1 MSEKTMTA
9 LAEEL
14 RAAAAAYYDSSEL
27 KMSDAEYDAGIE
39 SLAEAAAASEDGKLA
54 GTVSDL
60 LGQVAAGQSAGGEV
74 EHPSLMG
81 SMNKTRDQ
89 ESLRAF
95 VLRVGGPVIV
105 EPKLDGLAVRGVYES
120 GSLVLCATRGDG
132 HSGEDVTDQARSLG
146 FLPQTLGHGDFE
158 IRGEVLMGDSGFST
172 AQELR
177 ASFGSPAFVNQ
188 RNAAA
193 GILRKGDR
201 NFSGLLDFVAYD
213 VICPESPDLLRD
225 LEGQVMTAQSVT
237 ELPQDPTR
245 NVGEVIERV
254 EALESARQGLGFPI
268 DGAVIKA
275 TEAADRQTLGQGSK
289 APNWAL
295 AYKYEAEESW
305 TVVKAIHTRV
315 GRTGRLSIQV
325 EVEPVFVSGTTIT
338 YASGHNVSW
347 MLERGIRVGDTVSI
361 SRAGDVIPY
370 LGAVLH
376 SKRPQDS
383 VAWEPP
389 ALDPM
394 GQEWDKSSLLW
405 RSTSPE
411 LTALPTIEYGLSR
424 DALDVDLIGPEIA
437 AALVEAGLIEDIAD
451 VFALRLEDLE
461 TLRLE
466 SGRVVGSKI
475 GAKILDEIE
484 AARSADWNR
493 IITALGIR
501 AVGRTVGRRLAQA
514 FPVAQA
520 LMESSVESLSA
531 VEGLGAKKAQIIRQG
546 LDIIEAQG
554 VMERLC
560 KGGVSL
566 GSAEVAESAAGPK
579 PLDGQTVVVTG
590 KVGDLNRTQVQE
602 RIEAMGGRASS
613 SVSSS
618 TTLLV
623 AETSSTS
630 SKVKKAKSL
639 GIPMMDPQ
647 EFIELA

>member
-1 MSEKTMTA
+1 MSDTTMMMT

-14 RAAAAAYYDSSEL
+14 RAAASAYYDSSEL
-27 KMSDAEYDAGIE
+27 TMSDAEYDAGIE
-39 SLAEAAAASEDGKLA
+39 SLSQAAADDPDLAEA
-54 GTVSDL
+54 VSDL

-74 EHPSLMG
+74 KHPSLMG
-81 SMNKTRDQ
+81 SMNKTRET

-120 GSLVLCATRGDG
+120 GSLTLCATRGDG
-132 HSGEDVTDQARSLG
+132 HSGEDVTAQARNLG

-158 IRGEVLMGDSGFST
+158 IRGEVIMNDSGFIA

-177 ASFGSPAFVNQ
+177 ANAGAAAFVNQ

-193 GILRKGDR
+193 GILRKGDKD
-201 NFSGLLDFVAYD
+201 FSGLLGFVAYD
-213 VICPESPDLLRD
+213 VICPESPDLLDD
-225 LEGQVMTAQSVT
+225 LKEQVMTAQSVT
-237 ELPQDPTR
+237 DLPHEPTLDPD
-245 NVGEVIERV
+245 EVIERV
-254 EALESARQGLGFPI
+254 KALEAARQGLGFPI

-275 TEAADRQTLGQGSK
+275 TRPQDRQALGQGSK

-305 TVVKAIHTRV
+305 TVVKAVHTRV

-325 EVEPVFVSGTTIT
+325 EVEPVFVGGTTIT

-376 SKRPQDS
+376 SKRPHDS

-411 LTALPTIEYGLSR
+411 ITALPTIEYGLSR

-437 AALVEAGLIEDIAD
+437 AALVESGLIGDIAD
-451 VFALRLEDLE
+451 VFSLRLEDLE
-461 TLRLE
+461 SLRLE
-466 SGRVVGSKI
+466 SGRVVGSKT
-475 GAKILDEIE
+475 GAKIMDEIE

-501 AVGRTVGRRLAQA
+501 AVGRTVGRRLAQS
-514 FPVAQA
+514 FPTARA
-520 LMESSVESLSA
+520 LMESSVEDLSA
-531 VEGLGAKKAQIIRQG
+531 VEGIGAKKAQVIRQG
-546 LDIIEAQG
+546 LDDIESQG
-554 VMERLC
+554 IMERLS
-560 KGGVSL
+560 KGGVTL
-566 GSAEVAESAAGPK
+566 GSTENADTGPK

-602 RIEAMGGRASS
+602 RIEALGGRASS
-613 SVSSS
+613 SVSSA

-623 AETSSTS
+623 AEESSTS

-639 GIPMMDPQ
+639 GITMMDPQ
-647 EFIELA
+647 EFIEL